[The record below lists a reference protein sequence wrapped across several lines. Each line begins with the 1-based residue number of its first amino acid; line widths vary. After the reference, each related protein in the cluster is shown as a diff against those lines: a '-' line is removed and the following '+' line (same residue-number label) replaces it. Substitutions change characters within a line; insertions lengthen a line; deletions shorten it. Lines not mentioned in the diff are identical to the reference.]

1 MTNAQLKAEIVAY
14 SESIGIDKIGFAS
27 ADPFHTLKQRLET
40 QRKLG
45 YESGFEEKD
54 LEKRTNP
61 KKILPEAQSLIAIAL
76 AYPAKMKNAPKSIK
90 GERRGI
96 FCRASWG
103 EDYHRIL
110 KDRMEKLT
118 NFIIE
123 KVPNAKVISMV
134 DTGALVDRA
143 VAERAGIGWSGK
155 NCAIISPEYGSYIYL
170 GELVTSILF
179 PPDKQIEDQC
189 GDCNRCV
196 KACPTGALVEGGQIN
211 AKKCIA
217 YLTQTKDFIP
227 LQYRDKIGNRLY
239 GCDTCQQVCPKNKGI
254 DFHLHE
260 EMEPDP
266 EIVKPK
272 LTPILNLS
280 NKQFKQTYGKLS
292 GSWRGKNP
300 IQRNALIALAHYKDE
315 SALSEIKNILFQDPR
330 PVMRGIAAWSMTKIA
345 GKGAEKILLDALEK
359 ESEPDVRAEIEN
371 SLRMIQ
377 STCEN

>member
-1 MTNAQLKAEIVAY
+1 M
-14 SESIGIDKIGFAS
+14 
-27 ADPFHTLKQRLET
+27 
-40 QRKLG
+40 
-45 YESGFEEKD
+45 
-54 LEKRTNP
+54 
-61 KKILPEAQSLIAIAL
+61 
-76 AYPAKMKNAPKSIK
+76 
-90 GERRGI
+90 
-96 FCRASWG
+96 
-103 EDYHRIL
+103 
-110 KDRMEKLT
+110 
-118 NFIIE
+118 
-123 KVPNAKVISMV
+123 
-134 DTGALVDRA
+134 
-143 VAERAGIGWSGK
+143 
-155 NCAIISPEYGSYIYL
+155 
-170 GELVTSILF
+170 
-179 PPDKQIEDQC
+179 
-189 GDCNRCV
+189 
-196 KACPTGALVEGGQIN
+196 
-211 AKKCIA
+211 
-217 YLTQTKDFIP
+217 TQTKDFIP